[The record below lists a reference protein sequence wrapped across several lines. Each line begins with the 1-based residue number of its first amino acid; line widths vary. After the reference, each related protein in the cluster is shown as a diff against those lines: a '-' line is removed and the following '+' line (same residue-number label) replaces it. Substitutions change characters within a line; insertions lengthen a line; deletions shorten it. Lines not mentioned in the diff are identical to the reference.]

1 MNSHFANILSQMDR
15 LFGQIMGFLAACAL
29 QLSRSNYAKINVM
42 NRRNKLMPSVIA
54 TCLLTSLVAP
64 KVHAKTVRGVV
75 VYAGPQSVSPREII
89 HVTVEITGMRG
100 NNINDETVNLSYMS
114 DGVVKTLSGTPR
126 HGLVSFDLPAQDTVG
141 LMKFSANTKI
151 GISGD
156 ALVTVVAA
164 PPQPFSLKVQ
174 AGKHKGSIKLMSDV
188 IADEYGNP
196 VSDLSLISVD
206 WIDDAGLKAR
216 QNTQLLNNRILLTGT
231 CPSKFYGALKV
242 RANLNGMQSAPVDI
256 SSYCELGRG

>member
-1 MNSHFANILSQMDR
+1 
-15 LFGQIMGFLAACAL
+15 
-29 QLSRSNYAKINVM
+29 M
-42 NRRNKLMPSVIA
+42 NRQNKLMHSVIA

-64 KVHAKTVRGVV
+64 KVYADTVRKIA

-100 NNINDETVNLSYMS
+100 NNINDGNVNLSYMS

-126 HGLVSFDLPAQDTVG
+126 HGLMSFDIPAQDTVG

-151 GISGD
+151 GTSEE
-156 ALVTVVAA
+156 ALVAVVAA
-164 PPQPFSLKVQ
+164 QPQSFSLEVQ
-174 AGKHKGSIKLMSDV
+174 AGKQTGIIKLMSDV

-196 VSDLSLISVD
+196 VSDLSLVSVD
-206 WIDDAGLKAR
+206 WVDDEGLKAR
-216 QNTQLLNNRILLTGT
+216 QNTQLLNSRFLLNGI
-231 CPSKFYGALKV
+231 CPAKFYGALKV
-242 RANLNGMQSAPVDI
+242 QVTLNAIQSAPIDI

>member
-29 QLSRSNYAKINVM
+29 QLSRGNYAKINVM

-126 HGLVSFDLPAQDTVG
+126 HGLMSFDIPAQDTVG

-151 GISGD
+151 GTSEE
-156 ALVTVVAA
+156 ALVAVVAA
-164 PPQPFSLKVQ
+164 QPQSFSLEVQ
-174 AGKHKGSIKLMSDV
+174 AGKQTGTIKLMSDV

-196 VSDLSLISVD
+196 VSDLSLVSVD
-206 WIDDAGLKAR
+206 WVDDEGLKAR

>member
-1 MNSHFANILSQMDR
+1 MDR
-15 LFGQIMGFLAACAL
+15 FFGQIIGFEAACAL
-29 QLSRSNYAKINVM
+29 QLSWGNYAKKKIM

-54 TCLLTSLVAP
+54 TCLLASLVAS
-64 KVHAKTVRGVV
+64 KVHAETVRGVV

-89 HVTVEITGMRG
+89 HVTVEITGIRG
-100 NNINDETVNLSYMS
+100 NNINDETVILSYMS

-141 LMKFSANTKI
+141 LMKFSANTKV
-151 GISGD
+151 GISGE

-164 PPQPFSLKVQ
+164 QPQPFSLEVQ
-174 AGKHKGSIKLMSDV
+174 AGKHSGNIKLMSDV

-196 VSDLSLISVD
+196 VSNLSLISVD

-216 QNTQLLNNRILLTGT
+216 QNTQLLNNRILLTET

-242 RANLNGMQSAPVDI
+242 QANLNGMQSAPVDI

>member
-1 MNSHFANILSQMDR
+1 MCIATLK
-15 LFGQIMGFLAACAL
+15 GQLRKEKIMT
-29 QLSRSNYAKINVM
+29 
-42 NRRNKLMPSVIA
+42 RRNKLMHSVIA
-54 TCLLTSLVAP
+54 TCLLTSLVTP
-64 KVHAKTVRGVV
+64 KVYADTVRKMA

-100 NNINDETVNLSYMS
+100 NNINDGNVILSYMS

-126 HGLVSFDLPAQDTVG
+126 HGLVSFDVPAQDTVG
-141 LMKFSANTKI
+141 LMNFSANTKA
-151 GISGD
+151 GTSD
-156 ALVTVVAA
+156 EALVTVVAA
-164 PPQPFSLKVQ
+164 QPQPFSLEAQ
-174 AGKHKGSIKLMSDV
+174 AGKHTGTIKLMSDV

-196 VSDLSLISVD
+196 VSGLSLISVD

-242 RANLNGMQSAPVDI
+242 QANLNGMQSAPVDI

>member
-29 QLSRSNYAKINVM
+29 QLSRGNYAKINVM

-114 DGVVKTLSGTPR
+114 CLLYTSPSPRDATLSRMP
-126 HGLVSFDLPAQDTVG
+126 S
-141 LMKFSANTKI
+141 SA
-151 GISGD
+151 
-156 ALVTVVAA
+156 
-164 PPQPFSLKVQ
+164 
-174 AGKHKGSIKLMSDV
+174 
-188 IADEYGNP
+188 
-196 VSDLSLISVD
+196 
-206 WIDDAGLKAR
+206 
-216 QNTQLLNNRILLTGT
+216 
-231 CPSKFYGALKV
+231 
-242 RANLNGMQSAPVDI
+242 
-256 SSYCELGRG
+256 